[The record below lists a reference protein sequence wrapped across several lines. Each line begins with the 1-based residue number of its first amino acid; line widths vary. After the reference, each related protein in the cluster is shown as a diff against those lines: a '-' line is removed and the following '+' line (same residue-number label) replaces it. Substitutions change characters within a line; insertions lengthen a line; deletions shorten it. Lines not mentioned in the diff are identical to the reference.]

1 MMPDFLAKMFTNRFD
16 PGYLPVFESKL
27 FFEGEKRN
35 RQIMNFIVLLSL
47 ATVIATYGVVTD
59 STASVIG
66 AMIIAP
72 LMTPIMAV
80 AAAVILGSTIRVR
93 NALRLVISGILG
105 VIVLAMLLTFFI
117 PDSVI
122 AFTTNS
128 QITSRVSPGL
138 LDLMIA
144 LAAGAAGAY
153 AIGRQEI
160 ADSLAGVAIAISLV
174 PPLSVVGISL
184 AKGQWVDSG
193 GAFLLFLT
201 NFFAILLAGA
211 IVFRLMGL
219 EQLGFSDASKDAK
232 RTAIRVIIVGT
243 LLITLLLTVTSYNAY
258 MRTSE
263 RTGTADAVSDWLDG
277 TSFQI
282 IGIKV
287 QPSVVDITIR
297 GDGKVPPLAD
307 LHTQLNNVYGHPM
320 KIELH
325 VTPYI
330 SQSYPLQVIT
340 REPGT
345 PDDSG
350 L

>member
-1 MMPDFLAKMFTNRFD
+1 MITDFLANMRMNRFD
-16 PGYLPVFESKL
+16 PEYLPSFESKL
-27 FFEGEKRN
+27 FFEGKRKN
-35 RQIMNFIVLLSL
+35 KQIVNFIVLLAL

-72 LMTPIMAV
+72 LMTPIMAA
-80 AAAVILGSTIRVR
+80 AAAVIMGSTIRLGQ
-93 NALRLVISGILG
+93 ALRLVAFGILG

-122 AFTTNS
+122 SFPTNS
-128 QITSRVSPGL
+128 QISARVSPGL

-184 AKGQWVDSG
+184 AKGQWVNSG

-211 IVFRLMGL
+211 LVFRLMGL
-219 EQLGFSDASKDAK
+219 ERLGFIDANQEAK
-232 RTAIRVIIVGT
+232 RRAIRVIIAGT
-243 LLITLLLTVTSYNAY
+243 LLITLLLTVTSYNAFLI
-258 MRTSE
+258 TNKQ
-263 RTGTADAVSDWLDG
+263 TGTADAVQEWLGD
-277 TSFQI
+277 TSFQV
-282 IGIKV
+282 IGFNI
-287 QPSVVDITIR
+287 QPSVVDLTIR
-297 GDGKVPPLAD
+297 GDGQVPPL
-307 LHTQLNNVYGHPM
+307 LNLYEKLNTLYGHPT
-320 KIELH
+320 KINLH
-325 VTPYI
+325 VIPYQ
-330 SQSYPLQVIT
+330 SQSYP
-340 REPGT
+340 
-345 PDDSG
+345 S
-350 L
+350 

>member
-1 MMPDFLAKMFTNRFD
+1 MIPDLIAKMRTNRFD
-16 PGYLPVFESKL
+16 PAYLPSFESKL
-27 FFEGEKRN
+27 FFEGERKN
-35 RQIMNFIVLLSL
+35 RQMVNFIVLLAL
-47 ATVIATYGVVTD
+47 ATVISTYGVVTD

-72 LMTPIMAV
+72 LMTPIMAA
-80 AAAVILGSTIRVR
+80 AAAVTMGSTIRLGQ
-93 NALRLVISGILG
+93 ALRLVTFGILG

-117 PDSVI
+117 PDSMI
-122 AFTTNS
+122 SFTTNS

-219 EQLGFSDASKDAK
+219 ERLGFVDTNQDTK
-232 RTAIRVIIVGT
+232 RRVIRVIIAGT
-243 LLITLLLTVTSYNAY
+243 LLITLLLAGTTYNAWVK
-258 MRTSE
+258 TSE
-263 RTGTADAVSDWLDG
+263 LTSTADAVKDWLGD
-277 TSFQI
+277 TSFQVVD
-282 IGIKV
+282 IKIR
-287 QPSVVDITIR
+287 PSEVDITIR
-297 GDGKVPPLAD
+297 GDDPVPPLNN
-307 LHTQLNNVYGHPM
+307 LHTRLKALYNHPA
-320 KIELH
+320 KINLH
-325 VTPYI
+325 VIPYA
-330 SQSYPLQVIT
+330 SQSYP
-340 REPGT
+340 
-345 PDDSG
+345 S
-350 L
+350 